1 MYRGYSTISLDLL
14 SSHKGQGCC
23 AHRLGTPLVHRHRIS
38 RANLCSRNC
47 LQSRQCKKL
56 LTKTHL
62 CTHRLDTYRLVC
74 CRSLERKRGKP
85 SVERKQ
91 GQSLVERKRGKSSVK
106 ELGLPWGRV
115 VESLRPG
122 IRIYRIRPGS
132 SICNKM
138 TVQGRIDRTRLTRL
152 SPQRRCECIQLPD
165 TFACHRDWW

>member
-1 MYRGYSTISLDLL
+1 MHFLISKFLTLNYSTCTGISLL

-23 AHRLGTPLVHRHRIS
+23 VHRLGTPLVRRHRID
-38 RANLCSRNC
+38 NLCSRT
-47 LQSRQCKKL
+47 QSRQSKNPS
-56 LTKTHL
+56 TTTHL
-62 CTHRLDTYRLVC
+62 CTHRLDTYRLVR
-74 CRSLERKRGKP
+74 CRSLERKRGRP
-85 SVERKQ
+85 S
-91 GQSLVERKRGKSSVK
+91 ERKRGKSSVK

-115 VESLRPG
+115 AGSLRPG